1 MDCCDEISAILFSHG
16 VLRSSGECSRTGGT
30 GGTIMNP
37 TAIETAARYL
47 HALQSAGRSGK
58 RLETS
63 IRPATPE
70 DGWRIQ
76 RRISEMRGSP
86 VAGWKCALPPAN
98 LWIVAALHDVRSSGG
113 VATAPAGPK
122 GAARVEP
129 ELAFELKQS
138 LPPRDAPYTPA
149 DVNAA
154 IGGVRLAVEVLG
166 CRYADPAEASGPE
179 LMADS
184 LWNQSVVLGPRVNI
198 DLAQEPFP
206 GPFQIGLSVS
216 GGEDAKYEATH
227 PNGDP
232 RLPLYWLAE
241 FLRSRGTGLEAGQ
254 VVITGSLAGV
264 IELPFECPA
273 VLRYGDFG
281 ELALSIEQL

>member
-1 MDCCDEISAILFSHG
+1 M
-16 VLRSSGECSRTGGT
+16 
-30 GGTIMNP
+30 IMNP

-58 RLETS
+58 RLETG

-86 VAGWKCALPPAN
+86 VAGWKCALPPSDR
-98 LWIVAALHDVRSSGG
+98 WIVAALHDVRPSGG
-113 VATAPAGPK
+113 VATAPAGAI
-122 GAARVEP
+122 GAARIEP

-138 LPPRDAPYTPA
+138 LPPRDTPYTRA

-166 CRYADPAEASGPE
+166 CRYVDAAGGSGPE

-184 LWNQSVVLGPRVNI
+184 LWHQSVVLGPSVI
-198 DLAQEPFP
+198 MDLAQEPFP
-206 GPFQIGLSVS
+206 GPFQIALSVW
-216 GGEDAKYEATH
+216 GREDTKYEATH

-241 FLRSRGTGLEAGQ
+241 FLRSQGTGLEAGQ
-254 VVITGSLAGV
+254 VVITGSLASV
-264 IELPFECPA
+264 IDLPFECPA

>member
-1 MDCCDEISAILFSHG
+1 M
-16 VLRSSGECSRTGGT
+16 
-30 GGTIMNP
+30 IMNP

-58 RLETS
+58 RLETG

-86 VAGWKCALPPAN
+86 VAGWKCALPPSDR
-98 LWIVAALHDVRSSGG
+98 WIVAALHDVRPSGG
-113 VATAPAGPK
+113 VATAPAGAI
-122 GAARVEP
+122 GAARIEP

-138 LPPRDAPYTPA
+138 LPPRDTPYTRA

-166 CRYADPAEASGPE
+166 CRYVDAAGASGPE

-184 LWNQSVVLGPRVNI
+184 LWHQSVVLGPSVI
-198 DLAQEPFP
+198 MDLAQEPFP
-206 GPFQIGLSVS
+206 GPFQIALSVW
-216 GGEDAKYEATH
+216 GREDTKYEATH

-241 FLRSRGTGLEAGQ
+241 FCAAKAQAWRPGR
-254 VVITGSLAGV
+254 
-264 IELPFECPA
+264 
-273 VLRYGDFG
+273 
-281 ELALSIEQL
+281 